1 LMVRELEPEAL
12 ALAPSVLAQGLRG
25 EVLERWALV
34 AMEWVS
40 EVLVSEAEWLVS
52 EVLLVQEAEE
62 LVSEGRWH
70 V

>member
-1 LMVRELEPEAL
+1 MVRELEPEAL

-25 EVLERWALV
+25 EVLERGVLV

-40 EVLVSEAEWLVS
+40 EALVSEAEWLVS
-52 EVLLVQEAEE
+52 EVLLAQEAEE